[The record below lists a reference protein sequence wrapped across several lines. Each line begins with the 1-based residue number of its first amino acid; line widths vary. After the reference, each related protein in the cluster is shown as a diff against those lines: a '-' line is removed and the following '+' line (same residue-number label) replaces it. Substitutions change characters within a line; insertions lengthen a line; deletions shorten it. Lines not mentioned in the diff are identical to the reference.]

1 MTRDVRVP
9 AAPLR
14 TRTPT
19 DHLALVVRV
28 SLARQAVLRVE
39 GPYEA
44 TNVGVELKGV
54 IGAVI
59 ESEGPWAERHA
70 GR

>member
-1 MTRDVRVP
+1 MFMTRDVRVP

-28 SLARQAVLRVE
+28 SLARPAVLRVE

-54 IGAVI
+54 
-59 ESEGPWAERHA
+59 SWR
-70 GR
+70 